1 MWNWLK
7 KKLDE
12 DLIIVEERAFNPT
25 EELINSYKDRLRKDD
40 ALIMKLEEE
49 NEGLK
54 MTIISLQGII
64 NSKPVE
70 KLPVIKHF
78 NTIAGLKTELES
90 RDRKKKE
97 ELKNAK
103 PGNSNS

>member
-1 MWNWLK
+1 MFDWLK

-12 DLIIVEERAFNPT
+12 DLIIVEERSFNPT

-40 ALIMKLEEE
+40 ALIKKLEDE
-49 NEGLK
+49 NEGLR

-103 PGNSNS
+103 PSNSNS

>member
-1 MWNWLK
+1 MFDWLK

-12 DLIIVEERAFNPT
+12 DLIIVEDRSFNPT

-40 ALIMKLEEE
+40 ALIMKLEDE
-49 NEGLK
+49 NEGLR

-64 NSKPVE
+64 NSRPVE

-97 ELKNAK
+97 ELKNARL
-103 PGNSNS
+103 SNS

>member
-1 MWNWLK
+1 MFDWLK

-12 DLIIVEERAFNPT
+12 DLIIVEDRSFNPT
-25 EELINSYKDRLRKDD
+25 KELIDSYKDRLRKDD
-40 ALIMKLEEE
+40 ALIMKLEDE
-49 NEGLK
+49 NEGLR

-103 PGNSNS
+103 PSNSNS